1 MRINLF
7 LLIFFFCF
15 LNIYSQNDSSKTI
28 SKSYNSNDDYVWNDN
43 RIGATISILT
53 GYGLSYSRKINE
65 NMYIKTQLFAYGS
78 LDHDTFYENE
88 IDVAFG
94 LELQYDLK
102 KYDMIRLYALGGG
115 FYNYNISYETDYFD
129 EEFTSYYT
137 INSYNLGIG
146 LGVELLVLNHISF
159 SIDGGYYLRFSST
172 KRELEIDGVKNS
184 NLTSESNRTE
194 FGLGAGISA
203 FYSF

>member
-7 LLIFFFCF
+7 LFIIFFSS
-15 LNIYSQNDSSKTI
+15 LNVFGQNESSNTVKI
-28 SKSYNSNDDYVWNDN
+28 LNNDYKWNDN
-43 RIGATISILT
+43 RIGASLSMMT

-78 LDHDTFYENE
+78 LEDDTFYENE

-102 KYDMIRLYALGGG
+102 KYEMIRLYALGGG
-115 FYNYNISYETDYFD
+115 FYNYNKRNETVYF
-129 EEFTSYYT
+129 EQGPGSF
-137 INSYNLGIG
+137 IIANSNHFGLGF
-146 LGVELLVLNHISF
+146 GVELLVLNQISF
-159 SIDGGYYLRFSST
+159 AVDGGYYLRFTST
-172 KRELEIDGVKNS
+172 NEEFKVDGVKNS
-184 NLTSESNRTE
+184 NPIIQSKSIE
-194 FGLGAGISA
+194 FGLGVGLSA